1 MIRTLSL
8 ATAVAFALVLPA
20 TAENAAVKAPAATTD
35 AKPAA
40 QGNLFTEEQARVHLS
55 HLGYTNISGLTK
67 NENGAWL
74 GSATKDGKTV
84 SVAVDVKGKVNT
96 N

>member
-8 ATAVAFALVLPA
+8 ATAIALAHVLPA
-20 TAENAAVKAPAATTD
+20 AAENATVKAPATTTD
-35 AKPAA
+35 VKPAA

-55 HLGYTNISGLTK
+55 HQGYTNISGMMK
-67 NENGAWL
+67 NENGAWV
-74 GSATKDGKTV
+74 GSATRDGKTV
-84 SVAVDVKGKVNT
+84 TVAVDVKGKVGT

>member
-1 MIRTLSL
+1 MIRTLTL
-8 ATAVAFALVLPA
+8 ATVIAFALVLPA
-20 TAENAAVKAPAATTD
+20 TAETATVKAPATTKD
-35 AKPAA
+35 VKPAA

-74 GSATKDGKTV
+74 GSATRDGKTV
-84 SVAVDVKGKVNT
+84 AVAVDIKGKVGT

>member
-8 ATAVAFALVLPA
+8 ATAIAFALVLPA
-20 TAENAAVKAPAATTD
+20 AAETATVKAPAATTD

-55 HLGYTNISGLTK
+55 HQGYTNISGMMK
-67 NENGAWL
+67 NENGTWV

-84 SVAVDVKGKVNT
+84 TVAVDVKGKVAT

>member
-8 ATAVAFALVLPA
+8 ATVLAAALVLPA
-20 TAENAAVKAPAATTD
+20 TAETGTVKAPATTTD
-35 AKPAA
+35 VKPAA

-55 HLGYTNISGLTK
+55 HLGYTNISAMTK
-67 NENGAWL
+67 NENGAWV
-74 GSATKDGKTV
+74 GSATKDGKTLT
-84 SVAVDVKGKVNT
+84 VAVDVKGKVGT

>member
-8 ATAVAFALVLPA
+8 ATAIAFALALPA
-20 TAENAAVKAPAATTD
+20 TAETAPVKAPAATTD
-35 AKPAA
+35 VKSAA

-55 HLGYTNISGLTK
+55 RLGYTNISGLTK

-74 GSATKDGKTV
+74 GSATKDGKTMA
-84 SVAVDVKGKVNT
+84 VAVDVKGKVGT